1 LGYPLPVSVLHVAGA
16 RVVPVGRARWRRRSS
31 RPADAPKG
39 KVDVTVANGVV
50 ELRGGIDD
58 GTAERLS
65 SRPPAM
71 STASATW

>member
-1 LGYPLPVSVLHVAGA
+1 VETEVF
-16 RVVPVGRARWRRRSS
+16 

-39 KVDVTVANGVV
+39 KVDVNVANGVV